1 MSIPHIKNAFEN
13 VKQACEKNLK
23 KYYPV
28 GIPDMVKER
37 YEKEL
42 EYLKKSEAQDDFEIF
57 RRLREEGERT
67 SQYMMLRGTIGGS
80 FLLYLLDG
88 SRPNPMPAH

>member
-42 EYLKKSEAQDDFEIF
+42 EYLKKSEARMILKYFGD
-57 RRLREEGERT
+57 
-67 SQYMMLRGTIGGS
+67 YAKRGSVPHNI
-80 FLLYLLDG
+80 
-88 SRPNPMPAH
+88 

>member
-42 EYLKKSEAQDDFEIF
+42 EYLKK
-57 RRLREEGERT
+57 
-67 SQYMMLRGTIGGS
+67 
-80 FLLYLLDG
+80 
-88 SRPNPMPAH
+88 